1 MRIGN
6 LSGRLTIFTEA
17 GAVDVEKASEG
28 AFSPDPQDV
37 YARWADFRTWSAE
50 ADLAEAKPFDH
61 ADLGCPTPEPGQIFA
76 VGLNYHSHAAEAGIS
91 DPGTTPLIFTKFA
104 SSLTGPVATV
114 EVPKGDVDWET
125 ELVVVIGRE
134 AYHVAAADAWS
145 YVAGLTVGQDLSERK
160 LQMAGVAPQFS
171 LSKSYP
177 GFAPVGP
184 WVTSLDEF
192 ANPDDVLIECSL
204 NGQAM
209 QSERTTDMVFSVPT
223 IIEFLSAVAPLR
235 PGDIIFTGTPSGVG
249 LFRKPPR
256 FLRPGDELVS
266 RIDGVGEIRQIF
278 A

>member
-1 MRIGN
+1 MRVGN
-6 LSGRLTIFTEA
+6 LSGQLAIFTEA
-17 GAVDVEKASEG
+17 GAVDVEKASKG
-28 AFSPDPQDV
+28 AFSSDPQYV
-37 YARWADFRTWSAE
+37 YERWADFRAWAAE
-50 ADLAEAKPFDH
+50 ADLAEAKPFDP
-61 ADLGCPTPEPGQIFA
+61 ADLGCPTPAPGQIFA
-76 VGLNYHSHAAEAGIS
+76 VGLNYHSHAAEAGIA

-114 EVPKGDVDWET
+114 EVPEGDVDWEA
-125 ELVVVIGRE
+125 ELVLVIGRE
-134 AYHVAAADAWS
+134 AHKVAAVDAWS

-160 LQMAGVAPQFS
+160 LQMAGAAPQFS

-192 ANPDDVLIECSL
+192 GNPDDVLVECCL
-204 NGQAM
+204 NGTLM
-209 QSERTTDMVFSVPT
+209 QSERTTDMVFPVPT
-223 IIEFLSAVAPLR
+223 IIEFLAAVAPLR

-249 LFRKPPR
+249 IFRDPPR

-266 RIDGVGEIRQIF
+266 RIEGVGEIRQTF